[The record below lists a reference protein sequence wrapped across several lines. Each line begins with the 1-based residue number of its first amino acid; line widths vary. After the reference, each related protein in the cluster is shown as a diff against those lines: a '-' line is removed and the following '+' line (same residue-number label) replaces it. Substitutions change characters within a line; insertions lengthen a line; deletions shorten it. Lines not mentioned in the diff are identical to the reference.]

1 MSSNFT
7 VLYDANIFF
16 GAFRQTVIIHLAQAG
31 IYRAKWTEDI
41 HQEWMRNLREKYPD
55 LGIEKIQ
62 RIRGLID
69 AAVPD
74 CLVHGY
80 RRLVAG
86 LELPDSN
93 DRHVLAAAIK
103 SGAQVIVTC
112 DVNHFPDETLSEYDI
127 QAQHPDDFLMY
138 QKEENLS
145 AVLSQLRRCRKEH
158 RNPAYSVDEFIDKF
172 RASDLSL
179 SADWLSEVKQLL

>member
-16 GAFRQTVIIHLAQAG
+16 GAFRRTVMIHLAQAG

-41 HQEWMRNLREKYPD
+41 RHEWMRNLKEKYQD

-80 RRLVAG
+80 RRLIPG
-86 LELPDSN
+86 LELPDPH
-93 DRHVLAAAIK
+93 DRHVLV
-103 SGAQVIVTC
+103 Q
-112 DVNHFPDETLSEYDI
+112 
-127 QAQHPDDFLMY
+127 
-138 QKEENLS
+138 
-145 AVLSQLRRCRKEH
+145 
-158 RNPAYSVDEFIDKF
+158 
-172 RASDLSL
+172 
-179 SADWLSEVKQLL
+179 